1 MIITASVLRG
11 NIYKLLDNVLESGKP
26 LEVERKGRTLQ
37 IVPKETGF
45 KLSKLTKHDCI
56 QGNPE
61 SLVHIDWSDEWK
73 NDLP

>member
-1 MIITASVLRG
+1 MTVTASSALRG

-37 IVPKETGF
+37 LQIILKEMGS

-56 QGNPE
+56 QGDPE
-61 SLVHIDWSDEWK
+61 SLVHIDWSGNWK
-73 NDLP
+73 